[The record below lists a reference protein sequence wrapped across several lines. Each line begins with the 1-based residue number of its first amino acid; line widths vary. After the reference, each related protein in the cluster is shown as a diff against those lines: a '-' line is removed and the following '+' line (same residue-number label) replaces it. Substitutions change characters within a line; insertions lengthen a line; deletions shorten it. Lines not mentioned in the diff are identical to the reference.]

1 MNDDARASI
10 PPAPRRLSVKSL
22 RRLRRDALLPRLFG
36 AIWCATGAVM
46 LVVFLVLADPTVDFR
61 IRRNHTTATGTV
73 TEVTRRGNRNP
84 YRIAYTFT
92 AGDGVEYAGRSFS
105 SRRRGLSGGN
115 EVTVEYVPA
124 DPALSRIEGM
134 RYASIPQTMYL
145 LGLLFFVVGGMIWT
159 TGVLKFGR
167 MRRLCEQGSVTTGT
181 VVAARWNKLM
191 RMKTSPRT
199 PRRILYELRY
209 RFRDDRGRER
219 ESSQR
224 TYAVADSFDFK
235 EGDTITVLF
244 DRANPARSLALDV
257 LELEFTADLRR

>member
-1 MNDDARASI
+1 MAAENKMSI
-10 PPAPRRLSVKSL
+10 PPAPRRVAAKSL
-22 RRLRRDALLPRLFG
+22 RRLRRDALMPRLFG

-46 LVVFLVLADPTVDFR
+46 LVVFLVLADPTADFR
-61 IRRNHTTATGTV
+61 IRRSHETATGTV

-105 SRRRGLSGGN
+105 SRRRGLLRGN

-134 RYASIPQTMYL
+134 RYASIAQTMYL
-145 LGLLFFVVGGMIWT
+145 LALFFLVVGGMIWT
-159 TGVLKFGR
+159 AGMVKLGR
-167 MRRLCEQGSVTTGT
+167 MRRLCEQGAVTTGT

-191 RMKTSPRT
+191 RIKTSRRT

-209 RFRDDRGRER
+209 RFSDDRGLER
-219 ESSQR
+219 ESSQK
-224 TYAVADSFDFK
+224 TYAVPDSLDFK
-235 EGDTITVLF
+235 EGDTVTVLF
-244 DRANPARSLALDV
+244 DRANPARSLAADI
-257 LELEFTADLRR
+257 LELQFGQ